1 MTTIITT
8 DAERDVR
15 DAGYTDPTPEQVAL
29 FAAAWIAAAERIAAE
44 EGMDITAYANGGEWT
59 HTIDDPE
66 WDDDQWV
73 WQRAHDSLSVSALSV
88 LLGEPK

>member
-8 DAERDVR
+8 DIRQDLR
-15 DAGYTDPTPEQVAL
+15 YAGYPNPTPEQVAL
-29 FAAAWIAAAERIAAE
+29 FAEAWVANVEQLGAEQ
-44 EGMDITAYANGGEWT
+44 GMDVTALTDGSEWT

-73 WQRAHDSLSVSALSV
+73 WQRAHDSLSVSALF
-88 LLGEPK
+88 GDAK